1 MAIVHFAACTEPLRK
16 PGNNIRQSRL
26 AKYCSNSR
34 FKSLVERNCFKQ
46 SQIEKSNPSLLRWTL
61 ILINNN
67 YIYILISPDI
77 SRLYDT
83 IWHYMILY
91 DTIKHQKNCSSP
103 PSVQQDPVA
112 LGHLGWQLI
121 LRIVLADQV
130 HLPRRSTELEIT
142 LESLDIGTMLGYN
155 MI

>member
-34 FKSLVERNCFKQ
+34 FKSLVESNCFKQ

-61 ILINNN
+61 ILINN
-67 YIYILISPDI
+67 ILISPDI
-77 SRLYDT
+77 SRLDDT
-83 IWHYMILY
+83 IWHYLCEWAIHE
-91 DTIKHQKNCSSP
+91 KHQKTAVSSP
-103 PSVQQDPVA
+103 PSVQQDPIA

-130 HLPRRSTELEIT
+130 HLPAAAQY
-142 LESLDIGTMLGYN
+142 GTWDNTGVTG
-155 MI
+155 